1 MAKFEIA
8 IRGLRVYGHHGVLQ
22 FERDLGQFFVIDA
35 NVLVDAG
42 ISDELSESVSY
53 AELAELI
60 AKDVKTNPVNLLE
73 TLAMR
78 LHKLVM
84 TYSPRVQHA
93 VITVHKPNAPI
104 DLEFSDVSVSYAGE
118 HAQ

>member
-8 IRGLRVYGHHGVLQ
+8 ISGLKVYGYHGVLQ
-22 FERDLGQFFVIDA
+22 FEKDLGQFFLIDA
-35 NVLVDAG
+35 NVLVEAG
-42 ISDELSESVSY
+42 TSDQLAESVSY
-53 AELAELI
+53 ADLAELI
-60 AKDVKTNPVNLLE
+60 AKDVKSNPVDLLE

-84 TYSPRVQHA
+84 GYSPRVQHA

-118 HAQ
+118 HA